1 MSNNT
6 SALSL
11 KKKKRKTKTSTLAW
25 KIDNIRKGKVIS
37 APIQATKY
45 FFEVSALP
53 DRHCPKLQSCA
64 ISRKTKDATLRNGKN
79 PDFGPNLDP

>member
-11 KKKKRKTKTSTLAW
+11 KKKRKTKTSKLAW

-37 APIQATKY
+37 APIQTTKY
-45 FFEVSALP
+45 FFEVSALL